1 MTELGEF
8 LRAKRAA
15 LSPERAGIDT
25 AGRVRRVPGLRRD
38 EVAMLADVGVD
49 HYTRLEQG
57 RASGVSEAVVAGI
70 ARALQLTADEHTYL
84 LALANPKVSP
94 RRTARRP
101 SAARVAAPTRVLLDG
116 LTGMPALVMDRRM
129 DILAWNQLAT
139 ELFVDFAELPAAER
153 NMVRLLFLDPRVR
166 SRYRDWAAVAADA
179 VARVRTT
186 AAEYPDD
193 TRLTTL
199 IGELSI
205 RDADFRRWWGGRAV
219 RPAESGRKIFAHPT
233 AGDLELDWQ
242 ALRFTNCADQTL
254 IVYTAAPGSP
264 TEQAIQFLQSWNATP
279 HR

>member
-38 EVAMLADVGVD
+38 EVALLAEVGVD

-57 RASGVSEAVVAGI
+57 RANGVSEAVVAGI
-70 ARALQLTADEHTYL
+70 ARALQLTADERAYL
-84 LALANPKVSP
+84 LALANPQVSP

-101 SAARVAAPTRVLLDG
+101 SAARVAAPTRILLDG

-139 ELFVDFAELPAAER
+139 ELFVNFAELPAAER

-179 VARVRTT
+179 VARVRTA

-219 RPAESGRKIFAHPT
+219 RSAESGRKVFAHPT

-242 ALRFTNCADQTL
+242 ALRFTNRADQTL
-254 IVYTAAPGSP
+254 IVYTAVPGSP
-264 TEQAIQFLQSWNATP
+264 TEQALQFLQSWNAAP